1 MDTVKCMNYADELFD
16 TGIKF
21 DDVDRLFV
29 TVITGDEII
38 SVMLND
44 GTIKEF
50 DSAVLGNIP
59 RFMDYWDDQY
69 VVSKPEFEAWS
80 KRKTTYDWRGKEC

>member
-21 DDVDRLFV
+21 DDVDQLFV
-29 TVITGDEII
+29 TIITGDEII

-50 DSAVLGNIP
+50 DSAALGNNP
-59 RFMDYWDDQY
+59 RCKDYYDGQY
-69 VVSKPEFEAWS
+69 VVSRPELEAWS

>member
-16 TGIKF
+16 TGIRF
-21 DDVDRLFV
+21 DDVDWLSI

-38 SVMLND
+38 SVLLND
-44 GTIKEF
+44 GTVKEF
-50 DSAVLGNIP
+50 DSAILGND
-59 RFMDYWDDQY
+59 RRLEDHFDDWY

-80 KRKTTYDWRGKEC
+80 KRKTTYDWRKGKC